1 MKNKRMVWVAVVST
15 EGAALIIIA
24 TQKKSKLVLRVE
36 RLSCQCTTG
45 HLCLKGT

>member
-24 TQKKSKLVLRVE
+24 TQKKSKKRISRWSFTLN
-36 RLSCQCTTG
+36 
-45 HLCLKGT
+45 H